1 MTDPSP
7 YLFATGGK
15 IYSVCAG
22 CGEIVRMNKP
32 IFGSIH
38 VCATEEEQ
46 VAHRRQ
52 ISANVQRNL
61 AVLRSGRG
69 FR

>member
-1 MTDPSP
+1 MADPSP
-7 YLFATGGK
+7 YLFATGAK

-38 VCATEEEQ
+38 VCATEQEQ
-46 VAHRRQ
+46 VAHRQGIRA
-52 ISANVQRNL
+52 SVQRNL
-61 AVLRSGRG
+61 AALRSGRG